1 MDEAE
6 SMGTPRTIDPRTE
19 VGTLPIEPP
28 RRQPTVA
35 IRELF
40 WQNVIREML
49 TSLSI
54 LSLQH
59 SSRVA
64 AGKLSPTPTIIDTPT
79 GQITQDGPADEEAG
93 LALFDGRLA
102 VITTQGTRVPIADVH
117 PMFACGI
124 ASAGPSRSLSTSV
137 ECSVFQIRT
146 PPGEV
151 YTLPL
156 SEIRGFHSLSPELV
170 EELQSAA
177 EQQIREAN
185 GDESETDQPFGFAA
199 FTSLSQEDR
208 SPDQGPI
215 DRS

>member
-1 MDEAE
+1 MPQPQE
-6 SMGTPRTIDPRTE
+6 PRREVETI
-19 VGTLPIEPP
+19 PIEPP
-28 RRQPTVA
+28 ARQSTVA
-35 IRELF
+35 VRELF

-54 LSLQH
+54 LSLQQ
-59 SSRVA
+59 A
-64 AGKLSPTPTIIDTPT
+64 AKVSAGRLSPTPTIIDTPT
-79 GQITQDGPADEEAG
+79 GQITQDGPDEEESG

-124 ASAGPSRSLSTSV
+124 ASAGPGRSLSTSV

-170 EELQSAA
+170 EELQQTA

-185 GDESETDQPFGFAA
+185 GDDSETDQPFGFAA
-199 FTSLSQEDR
+199 FTSLSREDR
-208 SPDQGPI
+208 APDQGPI